1 MSISFTKSKGYKNM
15 NNENKLSNVL
25 KDIMILANVEQKNAA
40 KVLNKPLGSFRN
52 KLYLDRFSIHE
63 VMMIAEIC
71 GYHLALVPEDENMNI
86 KLLLGDDYLN
96 DDEIESVKNYK
107 KSMHQYQLNLLQG
120 LMNGM
125 TTEEKKNFSKK
136 NFDL

>member
-1 MSISFTKSKGYKNM
+1 M

-63 VMMIAEIC
+63 VMMLAEIC

-96 DDEIESVKNYK
+96 EDELKSVKEYK
-107 KSMHQYQLNLLQG
+107 TSIHQHQLTLLQG
-120 LMNGM
+120 LMNSM
-125 TTEEKKNFSKK
+125 TTEEKRAFLKK

>member
-1 MSISFTKSKGYKNM
+1 
-15 NNENKLSNVL
+15 
-25 KDIMILANVEQKNAA
+25 
-40 KVLNKPLGSFRN
+40 
-52 KLYLDRFSIHE
+52 
-63 VMMIAEIC
+63 MIAEIC

-125 TTEEKKNFSKK
+125 TTEEKKEFLKK